1 MTKKLMYVESY
12 GCAANKFDLEI
23 MLAYMEQAG
32 YSVTKDVKSA
42 DVFLVNTCGVKKPTE
57 DRAIAKLRVL
67 ERHNTPLIIAGCLP
81 QINLEAILKAAPS
94 FSAILDPHSLDQIP
108 LAIRSVEKGE
118 KNRVFFSENPLF
130 KLRLSKK
137 RLNPI
142 IEIISI
148 SEGCTGA
155 CTYCCVR
162 FARGSLL
169 SYPTEMI
176 VERVSKAVD
185 EGVKE
190 VWMTSQ
196 DNGGYGTEA
205 GTNLA
210 ELLQECCRVKGKF
223 FIRVGMMNP
232 HHVLHILPELI
243 EAYKD
248 EKIFKFL
255 HLPVQ
260 SGDNKVLK
268 RMKRQYT
275 VEQFKDIVHSFR
287 EVFPEITLSTDIICG
302 FPRESS
308 DDFER
313 TLNLVEEVKPD
324 IVNISKFFVRPKTA
338 AKNMEQLDSRD
349 VKDRSRRLTRLV
361 NTGSYNRNQRWLNWT
376 GEVLVDEKGK
386 GNSWIG
392 RNFTYKPIV
401 IKAREDIF
409 GQFVRVKVSNA
420 FKTYLEGELVD
431 PHPASSLR
439 KVGSNQRYREL

>member
-32 YSVTKDVKSA
+32 YSVIKDATSA

-57 DRAIAKLRVL
+57 DRVIAKLRVL
-67 ERHNTPLIIAGCLP
+67 ERQNTPLIIAGCLP
-81 QINLEAILKAAPS
+81 RINLEAVLKAAPS
-94 FSAILDPHSLDQIP
+94 FSAILDPHSLDKIP
-108 LAIRSVEKGE
+108 LAIRSIEKGE
-118 KNRVFFSENPLF
+118 KNRVFFSEKPLL
-130 KLRLSKK
+130 KLRLSKS
-137 RLNPI
+137 RLNPV

-169 SYPTEMI
+169 SYPTERI
-176 VERVSKAVD
+176 VERVRKAVD

-210 ELLQECCRVKGKF
+210 ELLRECCRVKGKF

-232 HHVLHILPELI
+232 HHVLHNLPELI

-287 EVFPEITLSTDIICG
+287 EKFPEITLSTDIICG
-302 FPRESS
+302 FPSEGS

-313 TLNLVEEVKPD
+313 TLNLIEEVKPD
-324 IVNISKFFVRPKTA
+324 IVNISKFFVRPKTP

-361 NTGSYNRNQRWLNWT
+361 NTVSFIRNQRWLNWT
-376 GEVLVDEKGK
+376 GNVLVDEKGK

-401 IKAREDIF
+401 IKASENIF
-409 GQFVRVKVSNA
+409 GQLVRVKVINA
-420 FKTYLEGELVD
+420 FKTYLEGELVE

-439 KVGSNQRYREL
+439 NLGSGQRYREL

>member
-1 MTKKLMYVESY
+1 MTKKLVYVESY
-12 GCAANKFDLEI
+12 GCAANKFDFEI

-32 YSVTKDVKSA
+32 YSVTNDSESA

-57 DRAIAKLRVL
+57 DRVIAKLRVL
-67 ERHNTPLIIAGCLP
+67 EGYNTPLIITGCLP
-81 QINLEAILKAAPS
+81 KINLYAVLKAAPS
-94 FSAILDPHSLDQIP
+94 FSVILDPHSLDKIP
-108 LAIRSVEKGE
+108 LAIRSIERRE
-118 KNRVFFSENPLF
+118 KNRIFFSENPLL
-130 KLRLSKK
+130 KLRLPKS
-137 RLNPI
+137 RLNSA

-148 SEGCTGA
+148 SEGCAGA

-169 SYPTEMI
+169 SYPKEII
-176 VERVSKAVD
+176 VERIGKAVN

-190 VWMTSQ
+190 IWMTSQ
-196 DNGGYGTEA
+196 DNGAYGTEV

-223 FIRVGMMNP
+223 LIRVGMMNP
-232 HHVLHILPELI
+232 HHAFYLLPELI

-260 SGDNKVLK
+260 SGDNEVLK

-275 VEQFKDIVHSFR
+275 VEQFKDIVNSFR
-287 EVFPEITLSTDIICG
+287 EEFPDITLSTDIICG
-302 FPRESS
+302 FPGEGS

-324 IVNISKFFVRPKTA
+324 IVNISKFFVRPKTP
-338 AKNMEQLDSRD
+338 AKNMEQLDSRE

-361 NTGSYNRNQRWLNWT
+361 NTVSFNRNQRWRNWT

-386 GNSWIG
+386 GDSWIG
-392 RNFTYKPIV
+392 RNYTYKPIV
-401 IKAREDIF
+401 IKTSENIF
-409 GQFVRVKVSNA
+409 GRFVRVKVINA
-420 FKTYLEGELVD
+420 FQTYLEGEPVD

-439 KVGSNQRYREL
+439 NVDSGQRS